1 MNNQKK
7 YTMTQELN
15 LIINEWL
22 QKIISNPRSSQ
33 FISTLLV
40 TLLIIIVSALALFIV
55 RKILRIVAHQLAKRT
70 KTEWDDI
77 LVKRKFFLAIAHLA
91 PASIIYFSSGFA
103 ESFYPVLDSVT
114 IKIGE
119 IYYMFAIVMAL
130 NAFLSSIN
138 EIYQKSFSFANE
150 RPIAGFI
157 QLIKIFMY
165 FVTLLAIIAII
176 FDKEL
181 GKLLTGLGAMAA
193 ILLLIFRD
201 TILGFVASI
210 QISMNNMLKI
220 GDWIEMSSRG
230 ADGSV
235 IEMNLTTV
243 KVENWDR
250 TIAHIPTYA
259 LVTESFTNW
268 KGMEQSGGRRIKR
281 SINIDMNSVKFCN
294 LDMLEK
300 FQKFILIKDYV
311 EKKQVEIEEYNAK
324 LKVTPDQHFNGR
336 RQTNMGIFR
345 KYLEAYLQNN
355 PNINTEMTFLIRHLQ
370 PTEKGI
376 PIEVYVFSK
385 DKRWAMYEA
394 IQADIFDHILAILPE
409 FELKIFQAPSGSDIK
424 EIIPVLKK

>member
-1 MNNQKK
+1 
-7 YTMTQELN
+7 MTQELN

-33 FISTLLV
+33 LISTMLV
-40 TLLIIIVSALALFIV
+40 ALLIITASILALFIV
-55 RKILRIVAHQLAKRT
+55 RKILRTFAHMFAKRT

-77 LVKRKFFLAIAHLA
+77 LVKRKFFLALAHLA

-103 ESFYPVLDSVT
+103 ESFYPVLNSVT

-119 IYYMFAIVMAL
+119 IYYMFAIVLSL

-138 EIYQKSFSFANE
+138 EFYQKRFSFAKE
-150 RPIAGFI
+150 RPITGFI

-165 FVTLLAIIAII
+165 FVALLVLIAII

-181 GKLLTGLGAMAA
+181 GKLLAGLGAMAA
-193 ILLLIFRD
+193 VLLLIFRD

-259 LVTESFTNW
+259 LVAESFTNW

-300 FQKFILIKDYV
+300 FEKFILIKDYV
-311 EKKQVEIEEYNAK
+311 EKKQQEIEEYNAK
-324 LKVTPDQHFNGR
+324 LKVTPDQYFNGR
-336 RQTNMGIFR
+336 RQTNLGIFR

-409 FELKIFQAPSGSDIK
+409 FELKVFQAPSGNDIK
-424 EIIPVLKK
+424 EMIPVVKNNTGELL